1 MAVIDKTNKMKIKE
15 ISVYEKLQTITEYMF
30 LSGKP
35 SLRGNFLIRLI
46 DTLRLKMFGLL
57 FSFGEKADGIENEY
71 YRLTKNFKRIGNIA
85 RKFKFLGPLNR
96 ILMRIMMKTNVCMLG
111 RQQLF
116 GLTNTELT
124 LHGAA
129 LGYFTAAD
137 YFDFKIEIDSVNND
151 RVIFRFIECPVG
163 YKQGDD
169 MKLCMATNKFDRQC
183 VRMMGARLIIQELIP
198 EGASACM
205 CHIVPK
211 TGKVLPLWRRYP
223 RFWI

>member
-1 MAVIDKTNKMKIKE
+1 MAVIDKTNKMNIKK
-15 ISVYEKLQTITEYMF
+15 ISVNEKFQTITKYMF

-71 YRLTKNFKRIGNIA
+71 YRLTGNFKRIGKIA
-85 RKFKFLGPLNR
+85 RKLKFLGPLNR
-96 ILMRIMMKTNVCMLG
+96 LLMRIMMKSTVNMLG
-111 RQQLF
+111 RQELF
-116 GLTNTELT
+116 GLTNIEST
-124 LHGAA
+124 LHEAA
-129 LGYFTAAD
+129 LGYFSAAD
-137 YFDFKIEIDSVNND
+137 YFDFKIEIDSVEND

-163 YKQGDD
+163 YKKGDD

-183 VRMMGARLIIQELIP
+183 VRMMGIRMIIQDLIP
-198 EGASACM
+198 EGARACL

-211 TGKVLPLWRRYP
+211 TEKVLPLWRRYP